1 MGAWRVLLATT
12 LRPPSRTCKSIN
24 TMRRMEDMR
33 MMRFIDKIKNPE
45 SVVKSPFF
53 AIVFFAFGLI
63 LWQYVLMNRYFS
75 LFWVFFL
82 GKVYAQGSFL
92 SGSGEI
98 DTPSYMFDV
107 GKIFPSPRE
116 MPGDQGIDNVIEYII
131 AMIPLLTTL
140 MAVGAVLMVIL

>member
-1 MGAWRVLLATT
+1 
-12 LRPPSRTCKSIN
+12 
-24 TMRRMEDMR
+24 
-33 MMRFIDKIKNPE
+33 
-45 SVVKSPFF
+45 
-53 AIVFFAFGLI
+53 
-63 LWQYVLMNRYFS
+63 MNRYFS

-98 DTPSYMFDV
+98 DTPNYMFDV

-140 MAVGAVLMVIL
+140 MAVGAVLMVILWGFQMVLWGAKTEQTEKGKSIMKDALMGLLFGLLAYVIITTLWNILDI